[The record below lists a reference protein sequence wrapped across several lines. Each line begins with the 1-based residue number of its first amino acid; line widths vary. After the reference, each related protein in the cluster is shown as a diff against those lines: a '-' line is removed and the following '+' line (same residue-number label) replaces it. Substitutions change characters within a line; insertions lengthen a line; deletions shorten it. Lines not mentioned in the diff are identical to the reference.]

1 MIKDYE
7 LMVII
12 SPELSE
18 DEAGKQNEAILALVG
33 EQSGEIIKTDPW
45 GRRTLAYPINK
56 HKEAYYFVNY
66 LKMESDGIKSV
77 KRQLNINEKVLRHM
91 FVAKED

>member
-1 MIKDYE
+1 MIRNYE

-18 DEAGKQNEAILALVG
+18 EEASVLNENVLALVK

-45 GRRTLAYPINK
+45 GRRMMAYPINK
-56 HKEAYYFVNY
+56 HPEAYYFVNY
-66 LKMESDGIKSV
+66 LKMETSGVKNV

-91 FVAKED
+91 FIAKEE